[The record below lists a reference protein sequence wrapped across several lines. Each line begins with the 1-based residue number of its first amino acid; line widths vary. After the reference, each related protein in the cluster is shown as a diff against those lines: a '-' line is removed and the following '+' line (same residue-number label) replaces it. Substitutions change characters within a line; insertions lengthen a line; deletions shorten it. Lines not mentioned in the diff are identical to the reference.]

1 MSPLQFSRNTLMACT
16 TESNAGCSGDLVLLH
31 ASADTYS
38 PSAYF
43 LTHPTPSVGH
53 KDVVRAMYHDTQNQ
67 ALYTGSEDGVI
78 SGWSLASLPE
88 RLAVGNK
95 DLDDAAD
102 DDDDGEDDDEGTEES
117 EIETDDSEDGMDVD
131 DDGDEDAREPG
142 PRNGPIIGAA
152 ASGAD
157 RRERK
162 KERTR
167 PY

>member
-1 MSPLQFSRNTLMACT
+1 M
-16 TESNAGCSGDLVLLH
+16 
-31 ASADTYS
+31 
-38 PSAYF
+38 
-43 LTHPTPSVGH
+43 
-53 KDVVRAMYHDTQNQ
+53 
-67 ALYTGSEDGVI
+67 
-78 SGWSLASLPE
+78 ASLPE
-88 RLAVGNK
+88 RLMVGDK

-102 DDDDGEDDDEGTEES
+102 DDDDGDDDEGTEES

-131 DDGDEDAREPG
+131 DNGDEDEREPG

-152 ASGAD
+152 AAGAD